1 MVVIFPV
8 VTVET
13 LVPIGKSLIIEV
25 LFGKNIT
32 VGMGFGST
40 VAVTIIVVEAVP
52 AITLEQNNNN
62 RIRYLIATII
72 YQTWKHVKLPGNFP
86 PIKILQHFNRSW
98 NLRGF
103 L

>member
-32 VGMGFGST
+32 VGVGFGST
-40 VAVTIIVVEAVP
+40 VPVAIIVVVAVP

-62 RIRYLIATII
+62 RIRYLITTII
-72 YQTWKHVKLPGNFP
+72 YQTWKHVKPPGNFSRLF
-86 PIKILQHFNRSW
+86 K
-98 NLRGF
+98 
-103 L
+103 

>member
-40 VAVTIIVVEAVP
+40 VAVTIIVVVAVP
-52 AITLEQNNNN
+52 AITLEHNNNS
-62 RIRYLIATII
+62 RIRHLIPPLYI
-72 YQTWKHVKLPGNFP
+72 KPGNMSSYQEIF
-86 PIKILQHFNRSW
+86 
-98 NLRGF
+98 
-103 L
+103 

>member
-40 VAVTIIVVEAVP
+40 VAVTIIVVVAVP
-52 AITLEQNNNN
+52 AITLEHNNKS
-62 RIRYLIATII
+62 RIRYLITTII
-72 YQTWKHVKLPGNFP
+72 YQTWKHVKLPGNFLMLF
-86 PIKILQHFNRSW
+86 K
-98 NLRGF
+98 
-103 L
+103 